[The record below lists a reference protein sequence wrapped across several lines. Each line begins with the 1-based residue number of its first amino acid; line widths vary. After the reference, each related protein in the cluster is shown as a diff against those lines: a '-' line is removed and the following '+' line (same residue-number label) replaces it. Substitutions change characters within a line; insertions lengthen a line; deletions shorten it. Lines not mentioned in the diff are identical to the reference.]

1 MRRRELFRRMD
12 AHMERGDQLMVRID
26 GHMERGNV
34 LMGENKEL
42 MVDIREE
49 IDLTRRAVDRMS
61 HEVEL
66 TREEVRL
73 SRQSRDDLRGFIR
86 DMVTRMNRRDD
97 AIFSE
102 LRDLREESR
111 AQRHA
116 LLRMI
121 DRMDGL
127 DPGSASAG

>member
-1 MRRRELFRRMD
+1 MDPVRRREFFRRMD
-12 AHMERGDQLMVRID
+12 AHMERIDTHMERID
-26 GHMERGNV
+26 GHMELGNV
-34 LMGENKEL
+34 LMAD
-42 MVDIREE
+42 VRIE
-49 IDLTRRAVDRMS
+49 I
-61 HEVEL
+61 EL

-73 SRQSRDDLRGFIR
+73 SRQSRHDLRAFIR
-86 DMVTRMNRRDD
+86 DVVTRMHRRDD
-97 AIFSE
+97 ATFTE